1 MDLDTALYYVMS
13 DDLGIRVSSLD
24 EAEKLTKRTVELGLT
39 PYEGPFGG
47 IPDRWCVYG
56 ASDISSGPTFWREPS
71 DFTRSHDIIDFCDL
85 VTAPIDS
92 TDIQNLL

>member
-1 MDLDTALYYVMS
+1 MDLDTALQYVAENI
-13 DDLGIRVSSLD
+13 LGIRVSSHD
-24 EAEKLTKRTVELGLT
+24 EAKILANRTAELGLT
-39 PYEGPFGG
+39 QYEDPFAG

-71 DFTRSHDIIDFCDL
+71 DFTRSHDIVDFCDL
-85 VTAPIDS
+85 VTAPIGS

>member
-1 MDLDTALYYVMS
+1 MDLDTALYCVLS
-13 DDLGIRVSSLD
+13 DDLGIRVSSVD
-24 EAEKLTKRTVELGLT
+24 EAKILANRTAELRLT
-39 PYEGPFGG
+39 PYEGAFAG

-71 DFTRSHDIIDFCDL
+71 DFTRSHDIVDFCDL
-85 VTAPIDS
+85 VTAPINS

>member
-1 MDLDTALYYVMS
+1 MDLDTALQYVAEN
-13 DDLGIRVSSLD
+13 DLGIRVSSLD
-24 EAEKLTKRTVELGLT
+24 EAKILINRTAELGWT
-39 PYEGPFGG
+39 SYEDSLAG

-71 DFTRSHDIIDFCDL
+71 DFTRSHDIVDFCDL
-85 VTAPIDS
+85 IPDAVDA

>member
-1 MDLDTALYYVMS
+1 MDLDTALYHVMS
-13 DDLGIRVSSLD
+13 NDLGIRVSSLD
-24 EAEKLTKRTVELGLT
+24 EAKILVNRTAELGLT
-39 PYEGPFGG
+39 PYTDPFAG

-71 DFTRSHDIIDFCDL
+71 DFTRSHDIIDFCDI
-85 VTAPIDS
+85 VTAPIGS

>member
-24 EAEKLTKRTVELGLT
+24 EAKKLTKRTVELGLT
-39 PYEGPFGG
+39 PYIYPFDGV
-47 IPDRWCVYG
+47 PERYCVYG
-56 ASDISSGPTFWREPS
+56 ADDIEVGPTFWSEHS
-71 DFTRSHDIIDFCDL
+71 DFARSRDIVDFCDL
-85 VTAPIDS
+85 IPDAVDA

>member
-1 MDLDTALYYVMS
+1 MDLDTALDHVMS
-13 DDLGIRVSSLD
+13 NDLGIRVSSLD
-24 EAEKLTKRTVELGLT
+24 EAKILVNRTAELGLT
-39 PYEGPFGG
+39 QYEGPFAG

-71 DFTRSHDIIDFCDL
+71 DFTRYHDIVDFCDL
-85 VTAPIDS
+85 VTAPISS